1 LQAWIDVTGRRT
13 TFISTSL
20 EEYEEL
26 WGPFGKEVGLMLR
39 AFEPVSDWSTPYEP
53 DVVTAGCLGIAEGS
67 LIDLKAALEKD
78 KDLL

>member
-1 LQAWIDVTGRRT
+1 
-13 TFISTSL
+13 
-20 EEYEEL
+20 
-26 WGPFGKEVGLMLR
+26 MLR